1 LVASFKEPAMP
12 DWKHLVRVHLNLP
25 PLHNQRS
32 ERIIE
37 EIAGQLEDLYQEAQ
51 RHGASSR
58 DAERAAFAQIENWDE
73 LSASIRDAEGP
84 NRVSAA
90 EQRREEARDRAMA
103 PRSGLLHR
111 LFGGLG
117 MDVRL
122 GLRRLR
128 AAPTST
134 AIAVGVLALAI
145 GAGTAVFSVV
155 DAVALRG
162 LPFDEYDRLAAVLET
177 DGKGRLSLTDN
188 GNATPQNYLDWRR
201 MQTVFDGLAALDD
214 QDLRMRNEFNEPATA
229 RGLRVS
235 AEFFA
240 VLRVPPFMGRPFRAA
255 DEVVGQHRVAI
266 LSYAFW
272 QRQFGGAHD
281 VVGRTITFNDEPW
294 QIVGVTPR
302 HFTYPLGGIRQAADW
317 QLARS
322 TETEVYIPLPLN
334 DGERSRARTRHARGA
349 RMAGF
354 TVIGR
359 LRPGVSFAQAAERM
373 NVLEAAIDARPG
385 AQVQVRPLNEHLV
398 GSVRAWM
405 VLLLGAVGLVVA
417 LACANVA
424 NLRLAQAAIAARDVA
439 ICAAL
444 GASRWRTTRGF
455 LVENLLLAGSS
466 AALGIGL
473 AWGGIHVLARNLP
486 RELPRVA
493 AVAIDLRVLGVAVL
507 SALVTGLLVGLAPA
521 ALHLRPRL
529 AEATGSGGSRT
540 TRGRGARRIGNALV
554 VGEVALASLLLV
566 GAGLFVASFARLM
579 RIDPGY
585 DYRHTLALG
594 ITTPF
599 PPPQMTLEEQ
609 DAVQQRNR
617 ATIDQVS
624 SAVRGLPGVLGAEA
638 VDAGAPL
645 SGVRFPW
652 AIVHSA
658 GEPWEQVFSRQRS
671 EDLADRHVVTPGY
684 LALMRVPLLRGRHF
698 SLDDR
703 ANTTRVVIINQ
714 EAARKY
720 WPGQDAL
727 GQHLYGPGPIAPGQA
742 WKFNVEYTVVG
753 IVGNIRHQGPES
765 PPPAQVYFPLTQWP
779 HALVMTLVVR
789 TAGEPVTVVHAVKKA
804 IWSVY
809 PEQRFDDTLTL
820 QAFMDR
826 LTAKRRFLM
835 SLLTLFGALGL
846 VIAGAGV
853 YAMLAHRVVER
864 RREIGVRLALGA
876 TPGGVVRMVLGQALV
891 LLGLGLAIGL
901 GAAWQFGTAVKA
913 FLFSTEPA
921 DPVVFAVT
929 LVGLGVA
936 GVLAALGPAR
946 RASRVDPI
954 VTLRCE

>member
-1 LVASFKEPAMP
+1 MP
-12 DWKHLVRVHLNLP
+12 DWKRFV
-25 PLHNQRS
+25 QR
-32 ERIIE
+32 
-37 EIAGQLEDLYQEAQ
+37 LC
-51 RHGASSR
+51 
-58 DAERAAFAQIENWDE
+58 
-73 LSASIRDAEGP
+73 
-84 NRVSAA
+84 
-90 EQRREEARDRAMA
+90 
-103 PRSGLLHR
+103 
-111 LFGGLG
+111 GGIG

-145 GAGTAVFSVV
+145 GAGSAVFSVV

-177 DGKGRLSLTDN
+177 DGKGRMSLTDG
-188 GNATPQNYLDWRR
+188 GNASPQTFFDWRR
-201 MQTVFDGLAALDD
+201 MQTAFDGLAGIQD

-240 VLRVPPFMGRPFRAA
+240 VLRVAPLMGRPFRAS
-255 DEVVGQHRVAI
+255 DEVIGKHRVAI
-266 LSYAFW
+266 VSYAFW
-272 QRQFGGAHD
+272 QRQFGGADD
-281 VVGRTITFNDEPW
+281 VVGRTIRFNDEPW
-294 QIVGVTPR
+294 QIVGVMPR

-317 QLARS
+317 ELARS
-322 TETEVYIPLPLN
+322 NETEVYIPLAPT
-334 DGERSRARTRHARGA
+334 DGERSRARGGAVRGA
-349 RMAGF
+349 RMTGYA
-354 TVIGR
+354 VIGR

-373 NVLEAAIDARPG
+373 NVLEAAIDAQNPGWRPG
-385 AQVQVRPLNEHLV
+385 AQVQVRPLNEHVV

-405 VLLLGAVGLVVA
+405 VLLLCAVGLVVA

-444 GASRWRTTRGF
+444 GASRWRTTRAF

-466 AALGIGL
+466 ATLGIGL
-473 AWGGIHVLARNLP
+473 AYGAVHVLARTLP

-529 AEATGSGGSRT
+529 AEATSSGGSRT
-540 TRGRGARRIGNALV
+540 TRGRGAKRIGNALV

-566 GAGLFVASFARLM
+566 GAGLFVASFVRVM

-585 DYRHTLALG
+585 DYRHVLALG

-599 PPPQMTLEEQ
+599 PTPQMTLKEQ

-617 ATIDQVS
+617 ATIEQVR

-652 AIVHSA
+652 AIVLSTGDSA
-658 GEPWEQVFSRQRS
+658 MHVLSRQKS
-671 EDLADRHVVTPGY
+671 ADLADRHVVTPGY
-684 LALMRVPLLRGRHF
+684 LALMRVPLLRGRYF
-698 SLDDR
+698 SVDDR
-703 ANTTRVVIINQ
+703 AGTTRVVVINQ

-720 WPGQDAL
+720 WPGQDPL
-727 GQHLYGPGPIAPGQA
+727 GQRIYGPDPGQDM
-742 WKFNVEYTVVG
+742 KFVLDYTVVG
-753 IVGNIRHQGPES
+753 IVGNIRHQGPEL
-765 PPPAQVYFPLTQWP
+765 PAPMQVYFPLAQWP
-779 HALVMTLVVR
+779 HALVMTVAVR
-789 TAGEPVTVVHAVKKA
+789 TAGDPMTVVHAVKKA
-804 IWSVY
+804 IWSVN
-809 PEQRFDDTLTL
+809 PEQRFDDTVTL

-835 SLLTLFGALGL
+835 ALLTLFGAVGL
-846 VIAGAGV
+846 VIAAAGV

-876 TPGGVVRMVLGQALV
+876 TPSGVVKMVLKQALV

-901 GAAWQFGTAVKA
+901 GAAWQFGAGVKA
-913 FLFSTEPA
+913 FLFGTEPA
-921 DPVVFAVT
+921 DPLVFAVT
-929 LVGLGVA
+929 LVGLAVA
-936 GVLAALGPAR
+936 GVLAAVGPAR
-946 RASRVDPI
+946 RAARVDPI

>member
-1 LVASFKEPAMP
+1 MP
-12 DWKHLVRVHLNLP
+12 DWKSLVRRHLKLP
-25 PLHNQRS
+25 PLHNQRA
-32 ERIIE
+32 ERIVE
-37 EIAGQLEDLYQEAQ
+37 EIAGQLDDLYQEAL
-51 RHGASSR
+51 REGASPR
-58 DAERAAFAQIENWDE
+58 KAVRAAFAQTENWDE
-73 LSASIRDAEGP
+73 LSVRIVEAEGP
-84 NRVSAA
+84 NRLSAT
-90 EQRREEARDRAMA
+90 EQRREDARDRASA

-111 LFGGLG
+111 LFGGIG

-122 GLRRLR
+122 GLRRL
-128 AAPTST
+128 AASPTST

-177 DGKGRLSLTDN
+177 DGKGRLSLTDG
-188 GNATPQNYLDWRR
+188 GNTSPQTFFDWRR
-201 MQTVFDGLAALDD
+201 MQTAFDGLAGIED

-229 RGLRVS
+229 RGLCVS

-240 VLRVPPFMGRPFRAA
+240 VLRVAPLIGRPFRAS

-272 QRQFGGAHD
+272 QRQFGGAPD
-281 VVGRTITFNDEPW
+281 VVGRTIKFNDEPW
-294 QIVGVTPR
+294 QIVGVMPR
-302 HFTYPLGGIRQAADW
+302 HFTYPLGGIRQAVDY

-322 TETEVYIPLPLN
+322 NETEVYIPLAPT
-334 DGERSRARTRHARGA
+334 DRARARASINSRGA
-349 RMAGF
+349 RMIGYA
-354 TVIGR
+354 VIGR

-373 NVLEAAIDARPG
+373 KTLEAAIDAQNPGWRPG
-385 AQVQVRPLNEHLV
+385 AQVQVKPLNEHVV
-398 GSVRAWM
+398 GNVRAWM

-444 GASRWRTTRGF
+444 GASRWRTTRAF

-466 AALGIGL
+466 ATLGIGL
-473 AWGGIHVLARNLP
+473 AWGAVHVLARNLP

-507 SALVTGLLVGLAPA
+507 GALVTGLLVGLAPA

-529 AEATGSGGSRT
+529 AEATSSGGSRT

-585 DYRHTLALG
+585 DYRHVLALG
-594 ITTPF
+594 ITTPG
-599 PPPQMTLEEQ
+599 PTPRMTPSEE
-609 DAVQQRNR
+609 DAVRQRAKAR
-617 ATIDQVS
+617 IDQVS
-624 SAVRGLPGVLGAEA
+624 SAVRAVPGVLGAEA

-652 AIVHSA
+652 AIVLSG
-658 GEPWEQVFSRQRS
+658 GESMMQVLSRQRS
-671 EDLADRHVVTPGY
+671 DDLADRHVVTPGY
-684 LALMRVPLLRGRHF
+684 LALMRVPLLRGRHL
-698 SLDDR
+698 SVDDL
-703 ANTTRVVIINQ
+703 ADTPRVVVMNQ
-714 EAARKY
+714 EAARRY

-727 GQHLYGPGPIAPGQA
+727 GQHLYGPGPPAPGQDM
-742 WKFNVEYTVVG
+742 KFDLDYTVVG
-753 IVGNIRHQGPES
+753 IVGNIRHQGPEF
-765 PPPAQVYFPLTQWP
+765 PPSTQVYFPLAQWP
-779 HALVMTLVVR
+779 HALAVTLAVR
-789 TAGEPVTVVHAVKKA
+789 TAGDPMTVVRAVKQA
-804 IWSVY
+804 IWSAN
-809 PEQRFDDTLTL
+809 PEQRFDEIVTLEG
-820 QAFMDR
+820 FMDR

-835 SLLTLFGALGL
+835 ALLTLFGALGL
-846 VIAGAGV
+846 VIAAAGV

-864 RREIGVRLALGA
+864 RREIGVRMALGA
-876 TPGGVVRMVLGQALV
+876 TPQRVVRMVLGQALA
-891 LLGLGLAIGL
+891 LLGVGLAIGL
-901 GAAWQFGTAVKA
+901 GAAWQFGAGVKA
-913 FLFSTEPA
+913 FLFGTEPA
-921 DPVVFAVT
+921 DPLVFAVV
-929 LVGLGVA
+929 LAGLAIA
-936 GVLAALGPAR
+936 GVLAAVGPAR

>member
-1 LVASFKEPAMP
+1 MP
-12 DWKHLVRVHLNLP
+12 DWKRLVRVHLKLP
-25 PLHNQRS
+25 PIRDQRA
-32 ERIIE
+32 ERIVE
-37 EIAGQLEDLYQEAQ
+37 EIAGQLDDLYQEAL
-51 RHGASSR
+51 RAGASPR
-58 DAERAAFAQIENWDE
+58 KAVRAAFAQIENWDE
-73 LSASIRDAEGP
+73 LSARVIEAEGP
-84 NRVSAA
+84 NRVSAT
-90 EQRREEARDRAMA
+90 EQRREDARDRASA

-111 LFGGLG
+111 LFGGIG
-117 MDVRL
+117 MDIRL

-134 AIAVGVLALAI
+134 GIAVGVLALAI

-177 DGKGRLSLTDN
+177 DGKGRLSLTDG
-188 GNATPQNYLDWRR
+188 GNATPQTFFDWRR
-201 MQTVFDGLAALDD
+201 MQTVFDGLAAFHDS
-214 QDLRMRNEFNEPATA
+214 DLRMRNEFSEPATA

-240 VLRVPPFMGRPFRAA
+240 VLRVAPLIGRPFRAS
-255 DEVVGQHRVAI
+255 DEVIGQHRVAI

-272 QRQFGGAHD
+272 QRRFGGAPD
-281 VVGRTITFNDEPW
+281 VVGRTMRFNDEPW
-294 QIVGVTPR
+294 QIVGVMPR
-302 HFTYPLGGIRQAADW
+302 HFTYPLGGIRQAVDY

-322 TETEVYIPLPLN
+322 NETEVYIPLAPT
-334 DGERSRARTRHARGA
+334 DGERSRFRGVRGA
-349 RMAGF
+349 RMAGYA
-354 TVIGR
+354 VIGR

-373 NVLEAAIDARPG
+373 NVLEAAIDAQNPTWRPG
-385 AQVQVRPLNEHLV
+385 AQVQVRPLNEHVV

-405 VLLLGAVGLVVA
+405 VLLLCAVGLVVA

-424 NLRLAQAAIAARDVA
+424 NLRLAQAAIVSRDVA

-444 GASRWRTTRGF
+444 GASRWRTTRAF

-466 AALGIGL
+466 ATVGILL
-473 AWGGIHVLARNLP
+473 AWGGVQVLARNLP

-529 AEATGSGGSRT
+529 AEATSSGGSRA
-540 TRGRGARRIGNALV
+540 TRGRGAKRIGNALV

-585 DYRHTLALG
+585 DYRHVLALG
-594 ITTPF
+594 ITTRSAT
-599 PPPQMTLEEQ
+599 PQMTLKEQ

-617 ATIDQVS
+617 ATIEQVS

-652 AIVHSA
+652 AIVLS
-658 GEPWEQVFSRQRS
+658 GGDSVTQVFSRQNS
-671 EDLADRHVVTPGY
+671 ADLADRHVVTPGY
-684 LALMRVPLLRGRHF
+684 LALMRVPLLRGRYF
-698 SLDDR
+698 SVDDR
-703 ANTTRVVIINQ
+703 ADTTRVVVINQ

-720 WPGQDAL
+720 WPGRDAL
-727 GQHLYGPGPIAPGQA
+727 GQHIYGPDPGQDM
-742 WKFNVEYTVVG
+742 KFVVDYTVVG
-753 IVGNIRHQGPES
+753 IVGNIRHQGPEF
-765 PPPAQVYFPLTQWP
+765 PAPMQVYFPLAQWP
-779 HALVMTLVVR
+779 HALAMTLAVR
-789 TAGEPVTVVHAVKKA
+789 TAGDPMTVVRAVKQA
-804 IWSVY
+804 IWSVN

-820 QAFMDR
+820 EAFMDR

-835 SLLTLFGALGL
+835 TLLTLFGVLGL
-846 VIAGAGV
+846 VIAAAGV

-876 TPGGVVRMVLGQALV
+876 TQQSVVQMVLRQALV
-891 LLGLGLAIGL
+891 LLGVGLAIGL
-901 GAAWQFGTAVKA
+901 GTAWQFGAGVKA
-913 FLFSTEPA
+913 FLFGTEPA
-921 DPVVFAVT
+921 DPLVFAVT
-929 LVGLGVA
+929 LVGLAIA
-936 GVLAALGPAR
+936 GVVAAVGPAR
-946 RASRVDPI
+946 RAARVDPI